1 MCASSENLEQ
11 QTLSPAANA
20 AEELKVE
27 VNPSEVTN
35 QECATFTVP
44 DSKAEIVNALVA
56 LLNEPIENVRDQVTA
71 LKTAFYA
78 KRKEEIE
85 AERAQY
91 IADGNAPESFE
102 AKEDTDELR
111 LRDILGELKEKRAVY
126 NASMETLRQSNLEAK
141 QAIIDEI
148 KTIAADADSVNK
160 QYQHVQQL
168 QQDFKNIGEV
178 PPEAETS
185 IWKNYQLAVENFYDM
200 LKMNKELRDYD
211 FKKNLEIKQSICEDA
226 ESLASV
232 ESVVESF
239 RKLQKLHERWR
250 EVGPV
255 AKELREDLWSRFKE
269 ASAVVNKRYQAFFEG
284 RKEKEQENE
293 SAKTALC
300 EKAEEIVAKGA
311 SSYATWDEATKA
323 VIALQDEWKKLGFA
337 SRKVNAALFAR
348 FRKSC
353 DDFFAAKAEFF
364 KNMKE
369 SLAVNLEKKIA
380 LCEKAESLKE
390 STEWKKTADIL
401 VELQKEWKTIGPV
414 VKKHSDEV
422 WKRFIGAC
430 DYFFEQKSK
439 QTVNTRQVEHANLK
453 AKKAVVAQLNELNEG
468 EVSDEAAKKVR
479 ELMKQWQEI
488 GHVPF
493 KEKDKVYAEYKKA
506 LDLSFEKFDL
516 KETRANLANFEN
528 SISQI
533 SGTNQVYKERER
545 LVRAYESKRQELK
558 TAENNFGFF
567 NAVSKSGNTLI
578 KEAERRINK
587 IKDDIALLEQKI
599 KMIDSKLDSAE

>member
-1 MCASSENLEQ
+1 
-11 QTLSPAANA
+11 
-20 AEELKVE
+20 
-27 VNPSEVTN
+27 
-35 QECATFTVP
+35 
-44 DSKAEIVNALVA
+44 
-56 LLNEPIENVRDQVTA
+56 
-71 LKTAFYA
+71 
-78 KRKEEIE
+78 
-85 AERAQY
+85 
-91 IADGNAPESFE
+91 
-102 AKEDTDELR
+102 
-111 LRDILGELKEKRAVY
+111 
-126 NASMETLRQSNLEAK
+126 
-141 QAIIDEI
+141 
-148 KTIAADADSVNK
+148 
-160 QYQHVQQL
+160 
-168 QQDFKNIGEV
+168 
-178 PPEAETS
+178 
-185 IWKNYQLAVENFYDM
+185 
-200 LKMNKELRDYD
+200 
-211 FKKNLEIKQSICEDA
+211 
-226 ESLASV
+226 
-232 ESVVESF
+232 
-239 RKLQKLHERWR
+239 
-250 EVGPV
+250 
-255 AKELREDLWSRFKE
+255 
-269 ASAVVNKRYQAFFEG
+269 
-284 RKEKEQENE
+284 
-293 SAKTALC
+293 
-300 EKAEEIVAKGA
+300 
-311 SSYATWDEATKA
+311 
-323 VIALQDEWKKLGFA
+323 
-337 SRKVNAALFAR
+337 
-348 FRKSC
+348 
-353 DDFFAAKAEFF
+353 EFF